1 MGGTREEKVA
11 RGNEKSLSLESNNFF
26 RQKKMDRLTEWPNY
40 DHNVCSHEF
49 NACNK
54 SVPALD

>member
-26 RQKKMDRLTEWPNY
+26 RQKKNGSFDRVAELR
-40 DHNVCSHEF
+40 S
-49 NACNK
+49 
-54 SVPALD
+54 